1 MAVSTVKNRWKSD
14 GVTCA
19 MVNMV
24 GYWHA
29 TIMDE
34 ILSNDYSLIAIL
46 MIFSSAWPSPSKAKS
61 TRILPCHLPMIPWD
75 TMRYH
80 GTLGDLG
87 DLTLP
92 AWMCTNS
99 PRDGSRVN
107 RCTPWPGQKWSS
119 RKPSWWKT
127 VGESWSTPPWGF
139 GTLAKGLLPSYPK
152 KGQAD
157 GRKNTKFP
165 RRILDTKNYSPQ

>member
-46 MIFSSAWPSPSKAKS
+46 MIFSSAWPFPSKAKS

-127 VGESWSTPPWGF
+127 WVNHGQPLHGGSERQKAYYHRTPKKARPMAGKTPNFPGES
-139 GTLAKGLLPSYPK
+139 
-152 KGQAD
+152 
-157 GRKNTKFP
+157 
-165 RRILDTKNYSPQ
+165 